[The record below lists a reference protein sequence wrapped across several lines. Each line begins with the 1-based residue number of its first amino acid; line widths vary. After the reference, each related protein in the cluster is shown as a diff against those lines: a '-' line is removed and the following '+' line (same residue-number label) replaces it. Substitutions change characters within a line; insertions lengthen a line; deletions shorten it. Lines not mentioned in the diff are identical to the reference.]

1 MALTDIIFAKGERN
15 YISDTVQVNSAEIG
29 LQITFE
35 KGGKLWVYISY
46 DGEKYSVVETRNFT
60 TLNFARPVVE
70 SRNYDKKFARPI
82 VGIIPGQYIKIEC
95 ETQPVKAQY
104 FESEE

>member
-1 MALTDIIFAKGERN
+1 MKETSITFTRGEKN
-15 YISDTVQVNSAEIG
+15 YVSDAVQVNSAEVG

-46 DGEKYSVVETRNFT
+46 DGENFS
-60 TLNFARPVVE
+60 VVE
-70 SRNYDKKFARPI
+70 SRSYDKKFARPI
-82 VGIIPGQYIKIEC
+82 VDCIPGQYLKIEC
-95 ETQPVKAQY
+95 ETEPVKASI

>member
-1 MALTDIIFAKGERN
+1 MALTDITFAKGERN

-46 DGEKYSVVETRNFT
+46 DGENFSVVG
-60 TLNFARPVVE
+60 

>member
-1 MALTDIIFAKGERN
+1 MKETAITFTKGAKN
-15 YISDTVQVNSAEIG
+15 YVSDAVQVNSAEVG

-46 DGEKYSVVETRNFT
+46 DGENFSV
-60 TLNFARPVVE
+60 AE
-70 SRNYDKKFARPI
+70 SRNYDKKFARPV
-82 VGIIPGQYIKIEC
+82 VGCIPGQYLKIEC
-95 ETQPVKAQY
+95 ETEPVKASI

>member
-1 MALTDIIFAKGERN
+1 MKETSITFTKGEKN
-15 YISDTVQVNSAEIG
+15 YVSDAVQVNSAEVG

-46 DGEKYSVVETRNFT
+46 DGENF
-60 TLNFARPVVE
+60 PVAE
-70 SRNYDKKFARPI
+70 SRNYDQKFARPI
-82 VGIIPGQYIKIEC
+82 VGLIPGQSLKIEC
-95 ETQPVKAQY
+95 ETEPVKASI

>member
-1 MALTDIIFAKGERN
+1 MKETAITFTKGEKN
-15 YISDTVQVNSAEIG
+15 YVSNAVQINSAEVG

-46 DGEKYSVVETRNFT
+46 DGENF
-60 TLNFARPVVE
+60 PVAE
-70 SRNYDKKFARPI
+70 SRNYDQKFARPI
-82 VGIIPGQYIKIEC
+82 VGLIPGQYLKIEC
-95 ETQPVKAQY
+95 ETEPVKASI

>member
-1 MALTDIIFAKGERN
+1 MKETTITFTKGAKN
-15 YISDTVQVNSAEIG
+15 YVSDAVQVNSAEVG

-46 DGEKYSVVETRNFT
+46 DGENFSVAESRNYDQK
-60 TLNFARPVVE
+60 FARPVV
-70 SRNYDKKFARPI
+70 
-82 VGIIPGQYIKIEC
+82 GCIPGQYLKIEC
-95 ETQPVKAQY
+95 ETEPVKASI

>member
-1 MALTDIIFAKGERN
+1 MKETSITFTKGEKN
-15 YISDTVQVNSAEIG
+15 YVSDAVQLNSAEVG

-46 DGEKYSVVETRNFT
+46 DGENF
-60 TLNFARPVVE
+60 PVAE
-70 SRNYDKKFARPI
+70 SRNYDQKFARPI
-82 VGIIPGQYIKIEC
+82 VGLIPGQYLKIEC
-95 ETQPVKAQY
+95 ETEPVKASI

>member
-1 MALTDIIFAKGERN
+1 MKETAITFTKGEKN
-15 YISDTVQVNSAEIG
+15 YVSDAVQVNSAEVG

-46 DGEKYSVVETRNFT
+46 DGENFSVAESRNYDQK
-60 TLNFARPVVE
+60 FARPVV
-70 SRNYDKKFARPI
+70 
-82 VGIIPGQYIKIEC
+82 GCIPGQYLKIEC
-95 ETQPVKAQY
+95 ETEPVKASI

>member
-1 MALTDIIFAKGERN
+1 MKETAITFTKGEKN
-15 YISDTVQVNSAEIG
+15 YVSNVVQINSAEVG

-46 DGEKYSVVETRNFT
+46 DGENF
-60 TLNFARPVVE
+60 PVAE
-70 SRNYDKKFARPI
+70 SRNYDQKFARPI
-82 VGIIPGQYIKIEC
+82 VGLIPGQYLKIEC
-95 ETQPVKAQY
+95 ETEPVKASI

>member
-1 MALTDIIFAKGERN
+1 MKETAITFTKGEKN
-15 YISDTVQVNSAEIG
+15 YVSDAVQVNSAEVG

-46 DGEKYSVVETRNFT
+46 DGENFS
-60 TLNFARPVVE
+60 FVE
-70 SRNYDKKFARPI
+70 SRSYDKKFARPI
-82 VGIIPGQYIKIEC
+82 VGLIPGQYLKIGC
-95 ETQPVKAQY
+95 ETEPVKASI

>member
-1 MALTDIIFAKGERN
+1 MKETSITFTKGEKN
-15 YISDTVQVNSAEIG
+15 YVSDAVQVNSAEVG

-46 DGEKYSVVETRNFT
+46 DGENF
-60 TLNFARPVVE
+60 PVAE
-70 SRNYDKKFARPI
+70 SRNYDKKFARPV
-82 VGIIPGQYIKIEC
+82 VGLIPGQYLKIEC
-95 ETQPVKAQY
+95 ETEPVKASI

>member
-1 MALTDIIFAKGERN
+1 MKETSITFKKGEKN
-15 YISDTVQVNSAEIG
+15 YVSDAVQVNSAEVG

-46 DGEKYSVVETRNFT
+46 DGENFS
-60 TLNFARPVVE
+60 VVE
-70 SRNYDKKFARPI
+70 SRSYDKKFARSI
-82 VGIIPGQYIKIEC
+82 VGCIPGQYLKIEC
-95 ETQPVKAQY
+95 ETEPVKASI

>member
-1 MALTDIIFAKGERN
+1 MKETTITFTKGAKN
-15 YISDTVQVNSAEIG
+15 YVSDAVQVNSAEVG

-46 DGEKYSVVETRNFT
+46 DGPSRGYTKV
-60 TLNFARPVVE
+60 FACPVV
-70 SRNYDKKFARPI
+70 
-82 VGIIPGQYIKIEC
+82 GCIPGQYLKIEC
-95 ETQPVKAQY
+95 ETEPVKASI

>member
-1 MALTDIIFAKGERN
+1 MKSTAITFTKGEKN
-15 YISDTVQVNSAEIG
+15 YVSNAVQINSAEVG

-46 DGEKYSVVETRNFT
+46 DGENF
-60 TLNFARPVVE
+60 PVAE
-70 SRNYDKKFARPI
+70 SRNYDQKFARPI
-82 VGIIPGQYIKIEC
+82 VGLIPGQYLKIEC
-95 ETQPVKAQY
+95 ETEPVKASI

>member
-1 MALTDIIFAKGERN
+1 MKSTVITFTKGEKN
-15 YISDTVQVNSAEIG
+15 YVSDAVQVNSAEVG

-46 DGEKYSVVETRNFT
+46 DGENFS
-60 TLNFARPVVE
+60 VVE
-70 SRNYDKKFARPI
+70 SRSYDKKFARPI
-82 VGIIPGQYIKIEC
+82 VDCIPGQYLKIEC
-95 ETQPVKAQY
+95 ETEPVKASI

>member
-1 MALTDIIFAKGERN
+1 M
-15 YISDTVQVNSAEIG
+15 
-29 LQITFE
+29 
-35 KGGKLWVYISY
+35 YISY
-46 DGEKYSVVETRNFT
+46 DGENFS
-60 TLNFARPVVE
+60 VVE

>member
-1 MALTDIIFAKGERN
+1 MKKTSITFTKGEKN
-15 YISDTVQVNSAEIG
+15 YVSDAVQVNSAEVG

-46 DGEKYSVVETRNFT
+46 DGENF
-60 TLNFARPVVE
+60 PVAE
-70 SRNYDKKFARPI
+70 SRNYDQKFARPI
-82 VGIIPGQYIKIEC
+82 VGLIPGQYLKIEC
-95 ETQPVKAQY
+95 ETEPVKASI

>member
-1 MALTDIIFAKGERN
+1 MALTDITFAKGEGN

-46 DGEKYSVVETRNFT
+46 DGENFS
-60 TLNFARPVVE
+60 FVE
-70 SRNYDKKFARPI
+70 SRNYDEKFARPI

>member
-1 MALTDIIFAKGERN
+1 MKETAITFTKGEKN
-15 YISDTVQVNSAEIG
+15 YVSDAVQINSAEVG

-46 DGEKYSVVETRNFT
+46 DGENFS
-60 TLNFARPVVE
+60 VVE
-70 SRNYDKKFARPI
+70 SRSCDKKFARPI
-82 VGIIPGQYIKIEC
+82 VDCIPGQYLKIEC
-95 ETQPVKAQY
+95 ETEPVKASI

>member
-1 MALTDIIFAKGERN
+1 MKSTVITFTRGEN
-15 YISDTVQVNSAEIG
+15 SYVSDAVQINSAEVG

-46 DGEKYSVVETRNFT
+46 DGENFS
-60 TLNFARPVVE
+60 VVE
-70 SRNYDKKFARPI
+70 SRSYDKKFARPI
-82 VGIIPGQYIKIEC
+82 VGLIPGQYLKIEC
-95 ETQPVKAQY
+95 ETEPIKASI